1 MGKPISSTNAPAAI
15 GAYSQAILSNGI
27 LYISGQIPINPK
39 TGEIISGI
47 KEETQQ
53 VMENIQAILNEAN
66 MTFEN
71 VVKTSIFLKNMED
84 FLIVNEIY
92 ASFFKS
98 GKYPARETLQVA
110 ALPKNVSIEISMIAH
125 QD

>member
-1 MGKPISSTNAPAAI
+1 MGKPISSTNAPSAI
-15 GAYSQAILSNGI
+15 GAYSQAVLSNGI

-53 VMENIQAILNEAN
+53 IMENIQAILNEAN

-71 VVKTSIFLKNMED
+71 VVKTSIFLKSMED
-84 FLIVNEIY
+84 FPIVNKIY

-98 GKYPARETLQVA
+98 GKYPARETLQVV